1 MSGEASSSVSISLCV
16 AAKGSCDPIRF
27 LDALLADGFVIDP
40 AHEVQIVH
48 DGVLP
53 GADALLAAGVRLHR
67 RPEGTSILRLWGW
80 AIATSAHSMVAV
92 LDVNCPPASGWWE
105 GVQRELRAG
114 GRIFTGPIL
123 SGWRPEQRE
132 IVGYLVDYAQ
142 FDTPLNP
149 SVREVPGIN
158 FICDRGLLDPPAL
171 LVERGLL
178 KTFSLWRLERERH
191 IVTARHEDIRV
202 TYCRPLQPAA
212 FLRRRYR
219 HARCFAAQR
228 FENPGQPNRL
238 ACILGSPLLPLLK
251 CWRIWRAARR
261 HANLRAA
268 YWRQLHWIVLS
279 EIAWSWGEF
288 IGYGFGAGNACAEL
302 D

>member
-1 MSGEASSSVSISLCV
+1 MILAPSVSISICV
-16 AAKGSCDPIRF
+16 AAKGHCDPLRF
-27 LDALLADGFVIDP
+27 RDALLADGFVIDA
-40 AHEVQIVH
+40 AHEVYIVH
-48 DGVLP
+48 DSDLPAAEVL
-53 GADALLAAGVRLHR
+53 LSAGVRLHR
-67 RPEGTSILRLWGW
+67 CPEGTSILRLWGW
-80 AIATSAHSMVAV
+80 AIATSTHATVAV

-105 GVQRELRAG
+105 GVQRELLAG
-114 GRIFTGPIL
+114 ERILTGPVL
-123 SGWRPEQRE
+123 SGWRPDQRE

-142 FDTPLNP
+142 FAAPLDP

-158 FICDRGLLDPPAL
+158 FICDRALLDPPAL
-171 LVERGLL
+171 LVERGLF
-178 KTFSLWRLERERH
+178 KTFTLWRLERERH
-191 IVTARHEDIRV
+191 IVTARHDDIRV
-202 TYCRPLQPAA
+202 VYRRPLHPVA

-219 HARCFAAQR
+219 HARCFAARR
-228 FENPGQPNRL
+228 FENPGQPNRV

-268 YWRQLHWIVLS
+268 CWRQLHWIALS